1 MEVSKILRKKIEKE
15 ISKLGYLKQIYK
27 KSIINIDKS
36 LFLCEIKMVNDI
48 GSETMKYMQVWDN
61 QKKEFIFTK
70 EWFFATEIP
79 AHNVSKIKNY
89 SLLYFFFVG
98 NEYFVYDAKKREFV
112 SNLRDK
118 TIISIKE
125 LRIVYSDMGRFIEL
139 KEEEGI
145 SVLLDTDKVEVLY
158 TTSSECMQYIILNKY
173 IVTYSIGFE
182 EYSLLDFNSNNI
194 LDTLSNKSKPA
205 LIEKENYH
213 VLQFETG
220 FIFLKKD
227 SDTISE
233 YTFYLGEFE
242 ELLYDE
248 FIVWFDHEFKDT
260 HISIGSQNIILFNNE
275 KEDNLTISTVPL
287 DYEVLVKIPDTDAS
301 ILVQHGALPYRI
313 LFLMDENEI
322 IKRIVKLDL

>member
-1 MEVSKILRKKIEKE
+1 MEGNNIDNRFSPNNSGRNHAINVLLPKISIGKIQPFQPSRK
-15 ISKLGYLKQIYK
+15 SRKLNKYFINDFLPFSLFKTKSAPTSGPKTP
-27 KSIINIDKS
+27 SIIIGNVNIDKS

-145 SVLLDTDKVEVLY
+145 SVLLDTDNL
-158 TTSSECMQYIILNKY
+158 
-173 IVTYSIGFE
+173 IV
-182 EYSLLDFNSNNI
+182 
-194 LDTLSNKSKPA
+194 
-205 LIEKENYH
+205 
-213 VLQFETG
+213 
-220 FIFLKKD
+220 
-227 SDTISE
+227 
-233 YTFYLGEFE
+233 
-242 ELLYDE
+242 
-248 FIVWFDHEFKDT
+248 
-260 HISIGSQNIILFNNE
+260 
-275 KEDNLTISTVPL
+275 
-287 DYEVLVKIPDTDAS
+287 
-301 ILVQHGALPYRI
+301 
-313 LFLMDENEI
+313 
-322 IKRIVKLDL
+322 